1 MKIDISPRII
11 QQVASSYTEINRIF
25 MEFVDNS
32 IDSAED
38 FFNEDTNSYSK
49 EINITVDFDKKE
61 MCFTDNCSGMTDIAK
76 VVSTIGNSD
85 KRNTFVTNGQFG
97 FGIHSFMAACEMI
110 EITTKTIDNDL
121 AKSIS
126 FKRADFDK
134 DKLTDT
140 NIPDP
145 KNKKVNWD
153 SGTHV
158 KLSSFDKSKL
168 KLIDVEQVKGE
179 IEAHFESLLK
189 RGNLNVVMNG
199 AKCEPYDYNQSECLE
214 SYEDDVEN
222 LTLDYYRGKVQNGL
236 IKYDLKRD
244 YTPIN
249 ICLKVTKNQISKPPF
264 LIIKGRRI
272 NTLNH
277 LQSFKSKGKSGV
289 WSHQHLTGYIDV
301 HGFLEPTIQRT
312 DVKSN
317 DKSKALFSYLEKIES
332 LIEDCLKVV
341 NKKSEGEHYRNVENE
356 LNKALA
362 KLAKLE
368 NMRLRTENLTGN
380 DNNVHE
386 GEVGQGGKKNDDPI
400 PSIPG
405 ESGPVP
411 PIDSPN
417 PEDNPGGV
425 SEETGDKNI
434 PSNIDAEFEDTGFTG
449 GARKKHGLNVML
461 VEGAPVDEVND
472 KVISSQLDGGD
483 LRIFLD
489 HPEFQKRQSY
499 TQGGEAKKQP
509 KVTQRLISYLA
520 GEITIHFEDQVVA
533 KRNSGNPE
541 YGIRLFKDLT
551 ERRNDFE
558 ELIQHMENQNFKEFM
573 E

>member
-38 FFNEDTNSYSK
+38 FFDQETDSYSK
-49 EINITVDFDKKE
+49 EIKITVDFDKKE
-61 MCFTDNCSGMTDIAK
+61 MRFTDNCTGMDDIEK

-110 EITTKTIDNDL
+110 DITTKTVNDNS
-121 AKSIS
+121 AQSIV
-126 FKRADFDK
+126 FKRSDFDK

-145 KNKKVNWD
+145 KPKKVDYD

-158 KLSSFDKSKL
+158 RLSGFDKPKL
-168 KLIDVEQVKGE
+168 KLIDVDQVKSE

-189 RGNLNVVMNG
+189 RKNLIVLMNG
-199 AKCEPYDYNQSECLE
+199 VKCQPHDYDQNECLE
-214 SYEDDVEN
+214 SYEDDVE
-222 LTLDYYRGKVQNGL
+222 KL
-236 IKYDLKRD
+236 IYHYNRSKGGTVSYDLKRD
-244 YTPIN
+244 YKPIN
-249 ICLKVTKNQISKPPF
+249 ICLRVTKNQISKPPF

-272 NTLNH
+272 NTINH

-312 DVKSN
+312 DVKST
-317 DKSKALFSYLEKIES
+317 DKTKALFAYLEEIET
-332 LIEDCLKVV
+332 LVEDCLKVV
-341 NKKSEGEHYRNVENE
+341 NKRSEGDHYRNVENE

-362 KLAKLE
+362 KLSKSV
-368 NMRLRTENLTGN
+368 NMRLRTENLAGKDT
-380 DNNVHE
+380 NVHE
-386 GEVGQGGKKNDDPI
+386 GETGKGGNENDDPI

-405 ESGPVP
+405 EKSQPMP

-417 PEDNPGGV
+417 PEDKPGGI
-425 SEETGDKNI
+425 SEDIGDKNI
-434 PSNIDAEFEDTGFTG
+434 PSNVDAEFEDTGFTG

-461 VEGAPVDEVND
+461 VEGAPIDEVND
-472 KVISSQLDGGD
+472 KLISSQLDVGD
-483 LRIFLD
+483 LRIFID

-499 TQGGEAKKQP
+499 TQGGEGKRQP

-520 GEITIHFEDQVVA
+520 GEITVHFEDQVVG
-533 KRNSGNPE
+533 KRSSGNPE
-541 YGIRLFKDLT
+541 YGIKLFKDLT
-551 ERRNDFE
+551 ERRNEFE